1 MLFRSV
7 SQSRYSQDQA
17 LKASIRE
24 HHRKSRSTYGTL
36 RIQKKLAE
44 DGAVRSGSIL
54 LSIGAA
60 AFTLARY
67 AQFKIKRNIELIL
80 PLMICIML
88 FGLAISLPNA
98 R

>member
-1 MLFRSV
+1 MKNSFRLDQIRRV
-7 SQSRYSQDQA
+7 SLIIVATGLVIGIS
-17 LKASIRE
+17 
-24 HHRKSRSTYGTL
+24 
-36 RIQKKLAE
+36 
-44 DGAVRSGSIL
+44 GAVRSGSII

-67 AQFKIKRNIELIL
+67 SQLKIKRNIELIL
-80 PLMICIML
+80 PIMICILL

>member
-1 MLFRSV
+1 MKNSVRLDQIIRISLFIVVLGLVVGIS
-7 SQSRYSQDQA
+7 
-17 LKASIRE
+17 
-24 HHRKSRSTYGTL
+24 
-36 RIQKKLAE
+36 
-44 DGAVRSGSIL
+44 GAVRSGSIL

>member
-1 MLFRSV
+1 MKNSFRLDQIRRV
-7 SQSRYSQDQA
+7 SLVIVAVGLVIGLS
-17 LKASIRE
+17 
-24 HHRKSRSTYGTL
+24 
-36 RIQKKLAE
+36 
-44 DGAVRSGSIL
+44 GAVRSGSMI

-67 AQFKIKRNIELIL
+67 SQLKIKRNIELIL
-80 PLMICIML
+80 PIMICILL

>member
-1 MLFRSV
+1 MIIVAIGLVIGIS
-7 SQSRYSQDQA
+7 
-17 LKASIRE
+17 
-24 HHRKSRSTYGTL
+24 
-36 RIQKKLAE
+36 
-44 DGAVRSGSIL
+44 GAVRSGSMI

-67 AQFKIKRNIELIL
+67 SQLKIKRNIELIL
-80 PLMICIML
+80 PIMICILL